1 MQLCAS
7 VGLIYNPSLKDSAGW
22 DFIVDFPTQ
31 FSTHPMIDKSAS
43 PIECKIQVKAT
54 DGTSKKVQITL
65 SNMMRLCGSKLPAFF
80 FFIEYNKSNTPQAVY
95 VRHFDKNLMFKTL
108 QRARENS
115 ILKEPKKLNKINIT
129 VSFDST
135 HKLDAITGE
144 HLKSTI
150 ESYVNEGMEVYTEKK
165 INHLKNLGYENGGY
179 KLTFQTKAE
188 VEYDN
193 LINASLGWVNKA
205 KVRNI
210 KCFDERFNI
219 SMPLENKSFSEADLS
234 FGVENFETDAILKIT
249 NMTSKKTIRLE
260 CKLYVSPLSINAPD
274 KHIKARLK
282 SSYFDILIYLKTGL
296 LTYRFDSYDNI
307 LNLFEIKDNLT
318 IMRWIYEQKDMLEF
332 EINISNS
339 HNPMTLITNAN
350 KELIQDTSLIES
362 CIQALNTTENAIII
376 SDRLSIQGQVKTTIT
391 KLGIHSDN
399 TNIIGQLL
407 SNPNY
412 SPAMKLTSKNKIKS
426 PPSEIN
432 ACYLAVIATKLGDF
446 IVLVIITINGKGVYS
461 KNEYH
466 LSNPSIKL
474 EDIMYCYHNED
485 ITKKLITKT
494 KSIADKHMKRDD
506 IVFINLFHDD
516 NN

>member
-1 MQLCAS
+1 
-7 VGLIYNPSLKDSAGW
+7 
-22 DFIVDFPTQ
+22 
-31 FSTHPMIDKSAS
+31 
-43 PIECKIQVKAT
+43 
-54 DGTSKKVQITL
+54 
-65 SNMMRLCGSKLPAFF
+65 
-80 FFIEYNKSNTPQAVY
+80 
-95 VRHFDKNLMFKTL
+95 
-108 QRARENS
+108 
-115 ILKEPKKLNKINIT
+115 
-129 VSFDST
+129 
-135 HKLDAITGE
+135 
-144 HLKSTI
+144 
-150 ESYVNEGMEVYTEKK
+150 
-165 INHLKNLGYENGGY
+165 GGY

-219 SMPLENKSFSEADLS
+219 SMPLENKSFSKADLS

-376 SDRLSIQGQVKTTIT
+376 SDRLSIQGQVKTT
-391 KLGIHSDN
+391 
-399 TNIIGQLL
+399 
-407 SNPNY
+407 
-412 SPAMKLTSKNKIKS
+412 
-426 PPSEIN
+426 
-432 ACYLAVIATKLGDF
+432 
-446 IVLVIITINGKGVYS
+446 
-461 KNEYH
+461 
-466 LSNPSIKL
+466 
-474 EDIMYCYHNED
+474 
-485 ITKKLITKT
+485 
-494 KSIADKHMKRDD
+494 
-506 IVFINLFHDD
+506 
-516 NN
+516 